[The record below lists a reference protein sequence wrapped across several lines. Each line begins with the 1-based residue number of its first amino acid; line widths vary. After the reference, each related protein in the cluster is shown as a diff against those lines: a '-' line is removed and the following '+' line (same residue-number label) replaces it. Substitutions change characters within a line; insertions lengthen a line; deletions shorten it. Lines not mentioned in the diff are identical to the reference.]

1 MRKISRIAVLI
12 PGGLLAAA
20 VFVSGCTSLAGQPT
34 SAPTPPGSAA
44 GAAII
49 TNPETDARAGAVAP
63 NIHAV
68 DVAVDLEFA
77 KNNGA
82 WMVSWVEGRMDDS
95 SMSAP
100 HPVSTGGP
108 VQVAALAPDVQF
120 LSPFEGATPTGS
132 PQLGSEGLGVVPV
145 TLDDFTQQGN
155 QSAKIWLEENGQVTK
170 IAARYQP

>member
-1 MRKISRIAVLI
+1 MRKISRMAVLI

-20 VFVSGCTSLAGQPT
+20 VFVTGCTSLAGQAT
-34 SAPTPPGSAA
+34 SSPTPPGSAA
-44 GAAII
+44 GAASVA
-49 TNPETDARAGAVAP
+49 NPETNTGAGAVAS

-77 KNNGA
+77 KNNGH

-95 SMSAP
+95 SMAAP

-108 VQVAALAPDVQF
+108 RQVAALAPDVQL
-120 LSPFEGATPTGS
+120 LSPFEGATPTDS
-132 PQLGSEGLGVVPV
+132 PQIGSEGLGVIPI

-155 QSAKIWLEENGQVTK
+155 QSAKIWLDENSQVTK